1 MVSNMNTKL
10 TKISHND
17 NIPNWNNF
25 FRAGD
30 AWLQS
35 LQVLE
40 DGKDQIGWG
49 IFYVKPWVVAFC
61 LELFV
66 KAIAAHKDNSFN
78 GNDYQHRTSKILED
92 YKGKIPVFEKIFN
105 NDQLIGSIK
114 EYEKTGDTKFGETYV
129 SINGDYQNIIVNT
142 VHELRSEICK
152 RTGLR

>member
-1 MVSNMNTKL
+1 MDTKF
-10 TKISHND
+10 TKISHD
-17 NIPNWNNF
+17 GNISNWDNF

-40 DGKDQIGWG
+40 DSKNQIGWG
-49 IFYVKPWVVAFC
+49 VFYVKPWIIAFC

-78 GNDYQHRTSKILED
+78 GNDYNHKTTKILED
-92 YKGKIPVFEKIFN
+92 YEFKIPVFEKIFKN
-105 NDQLIGSIK
+105 KELIGLIK
-114 EYEKTGDTKFGETYV
+114 EYEKTSDTKFGETYV
-129 SINGDYQNIIVNT
+129 SINGSDQNKIVNT
-142 VHELRSEICK
+142 VYELRSEICK